1 MAELNNV
8 TQRRPMQKCESLDQL
23 DTSVSI
29 NSSCSEELLGKSL
42 DVSSNII
49 ALCREEMK
57 CEINRLNVNLES
69 TQYELENVILENSD
83 LKKQISQLTQ
93 EVEILKQICRSPLP
107 TLRKV
112 HSSANKYTAK
122 RRLTDSFK
130 ASPLTMQKSPSIP
143 ESNTQPTV
151 NNEAIQ
157 IMSPKNQDSVVLKHA
172 ATAKPPRNSSNKKP
186 KISILSSE
194 TSNELY
200 ALTEETSLREYEI
213 CHYRKPKCGIKQIL
227 EEIEAKHQNFT
238 IEDCCIIYIGEED
251 FRTTQNYVDLVM
263 FIRGKLLMLTHTN
276 IVICLPTYKFKF
288 NYSYA
293 KHQLHYGTSLYNSRL
308 ETFNNLLFMD
318 AQTYEYAH
326 ILDSNLNLSYDF
338 DMYNQRSG
346 AINHI
351 GKKII
356 ISNLEE
362 LVLSIRNINNPIS
375 YQETADIHSPTRANT
390 KFFRH

>member
-8 TQRRPMQKCESLDQL
+8 TQRRPMQKCESLDQI
-23 DTSVSI
+23 DMSVSI

-57 CEINRLNVNLES
+57 SEINRLNVNLES
-69 TQYELENVILENSD
+69 TQHELENVILENSD
-83 LKKQISQLTQ
+83 LKKQIFQLTQ
-93 EVEILKQICRSPLP
+93 EVEILKQICRSPLSS
-107 TLRKV
+107 LRKV
-112 HSSANKYTAK
+112 HSSAKKYSAK

-130 ASPLTMQKSPSIP
+130 ASPFTMQKSPSVP
-143 ESNTQPTV
+143 EANTQSTV
-151 NNEAIQ
+151 NNEAIE
-157 IMSPKNQDSVVLKHA
+157 IMSPKNQDSDVPKHA
-172 ATAKPPRNSSNKKP
+172 AIQTTNTKPPRNSSNNKP

-227 EEIEAKHQNFT
+227 ETIETKLQNFT
-238 IEDCCIIYIGEED
+238 IEDYCIIYIGEED

-288 NYSYA
+288 NYSYV
-293 KHQLHYGTSLYNSRL
+293 KHQLNYSTSLYNSRL
-308 ETFNNLLFMD
+308 EAFNNLLFMD

-346 AINHI
+346 AINHV
-351 GKKII
+351 GKK
-356 ISNLEE
+356 L
-362 LVLSIRNINNPIS
+362 
-375 YQETADIHSPTRANT
+375 
-390 KFFRH
+390 